1 MALQIIEI
9 LVGLLLGNLLERRVL
24 KQRPKLS
31 LLVGSAICLIGF
43 LVPLLIHALI
53 PVLMFIVFLGVPAF
67 SEGIW
72 LLSEGKRNRKRRKP
86 AA

>member
-9 LVGLLLGNLLERRVL
+9 LAGLFLGNFLERRIL

-31 LLVGSAICLIGF
+31 LLVGGAICLVGF
-43 LVPLLIHALI
+43 LA
-53 PVLMFIVFLGVPAF
+53 PVAVHVLMPALMFIVMLGVPAF
-67 SEGIW
+67 SNGLW
-72 LLSEGKRNRKRRKP
+72 FLTEGKRNRKPSKP

>member
-9 LVGLLLGNLLERRVL
+9 LAGLLLGNFLYRRVL
-24 KQRPKLS
+24 KQRPKLF
-31 LLVGSAICLIGF
+31 LLLGSAIILVGF
-43 LVPLLIHALI
+43 LAPLLIHTLA
-53 PVLMFIVFLGVPAF
+53 PALMFIVFLGVPAF

-72 LLSEGKRNRKRRKP
+72 LLSESKRNRKQNKP